1 MIKGHNCTL
10 ICKIKK
16 KENKNEQRSIN
27 KIDDV
32 LEYFNNGNFYLIV
45 V

>member
-1 MIKGHNCTL
+1 MIKEHNCTL

-16 KENKNEQRSIN
+16 KENNYEQRSIN

-32 LEYFNNGNFYLIV
+32 LEYINF
-45 V
+45 